1 MPLSVI
7 KTHFRTGL
15 AFLLFSVAMSQTG
28 FAQAALTAEQVMA
41 ERSAA
46 QSALANGDRV
56 EALRRI
62 EIVVRAIP
70 DDLSARFFRAQLLV
84 AMGRGAE
91 IRDEI
96 ELMTMLNLPTAERQK
111 ARKLLAKIDSEG
123 KRLSGKI
130 TLKAAVGYADNVN
143 AWPSGGTV
151 TRGGL
156 KYPLPDPVY
165 RKFNPVSDRINE
177 GQVSIIGAYD
187 LNEARNTKTE
197 FSLFNKVKHAPDT
210 VSADQR
216 YYLGS
221 VGLKRIFNKGF
232 VAKGGLSKGRLNR
245 VNQSKGEDVNT
256 DLDLTN
262 YNVEFSRKIDQK
274 VTLGYRFNLG
284 KANHSRLASA
294 DLSDSKTKTNRIYI
308 GTPLANSVYVRSSLS
323 TARSTSNLKNGTIA
337 EHTKSRERVN
347 KKTNSLSVL
356 AFFLLPHEQ
365 RLIGTATISRVK
377 YKHQMVNTN
386 QRRNDNVR
394 SVTLGYSINGVQV
407 WSGLDGLSLGLDA
420 SYSRS
425 GSNQASAKINSGSYM
440 FSVSKSFNM

>member
-15 AFLLFSVAMSQTG
+15 AFLLFSVAMSQTS
-28 FAQAALTAEQVMA
+28 FAQAGLTAEQVMT

-62 EIVVRAIP
+62 ENVVRAMP
-70 DDLSARFFRAQLLV
+70 DNLSARFFRAQLLV

-96 ELMTMLNLPTAERQK
+96 ELMTMLNLPNADRQK
-111 ARKLLAKIDSEG
+111 AQKLLAKIDSEG

-143 AWPSGGTV
+143 AWPSGGEV

-177 GQVSIIGAYD
+177 GQISIIGAYD
-187 LNEARNTKTE
+187 LNAARDTKAE
-197 FSLFNKVKHAPDT
+197 FSLLNKVKHAPDT

-216 YYLGS
+216 YYLGNI
-221 VGLKRIFNKGF
+221 GLKRVFNQGF
-232 VAKGGLSKGRLNR
+232 VAKGGVSKGKLNR

-256 DLDLTN
+256 DVDLTN
-262 YNVEFSRKIDQK
+262 YNVEFSQKMNQK

-284 KANHSRLASA
+284 KADHSRLATA
-294 DLSDSKTKTNRIYI
+294 DLSDSKTKTNRIYV
-308 GTPLANSVYVRSSLS
+308 GTPLGNSVYLRSSLS
-323 TARSTSNLKNGTIA
+323 TARSASNLKTGTLA

-365 RLIGTATISRVK
+365 RLIGTATLSRVK
-377 YKHQMVNTN
+377 YKHQLVNTN
-386 QRRNDNVR
+386 QKRSDNVR
-394 SVTLGYSINGVQV
+394 SITLGYSINGVQV

-420 SYSRS
+420 SYSKT